1 MKTFERI
8 GILLVVLA
16 VCGFVSGVQ
25 TQGLC
30 QEEMKQIVAE
40 LQKMKND
47 AKPFT
52 IKLATMDK
60 KDTYKI
66 GEEVSFVFTADR
78 DCYLYIVD
86 IGTSGK
92 AHILFPNKWQKANKA
107 VKGKRYAVPHK
118 KSKVVF
124 RVKGPVGTN
133 YLKAIATLKPM
144 AALGKTE
151 AKPDEAFA
159 ELTKPTVVLKDVGVE
174 LARTKNWAEAELAI
188 KVVK

>member
-1 MKTFERI
+1 MKTFKRI
-8 GILLVVLA
+8 GCLLAVLA
-16 VCGFVSGVQ
+16 VCGFVTGVQ

-30 QEEMKQIVAE
+30 EEEMKQVVAE
-40 LQKMKND
+40 LRKIQND
-47 AKPFT
+47 AKPFN
-52 IKLATMDK
+52 IKLTTMDK

-92 AHILFPNKWQKANKA
+92 AHLLFPNKWQKANKA
-107 VKGKRYAVPHK
+107 LKGKLYAVPHK

-124 RVKGPVGTN
+124 RVKGPAGTN

-144 AALGKTE
+144 AALGKSE
-151 AKPDEAFA
+151 AKADEAFA
-159 ELTKPTVVLKDVGVE
+159 ELTNPKETFKDIGVE
-174 LARTKNWAEAELAI
+174 LAKTKNWAEAELAI